1 MTHNNINIEN
11 KNLIDCEIEKYLDWV
26 DKALVQFINNDN
38 FLKEN
43 FSERAKCFR
52 IGHYLANTIEKQTLI
67 SDGIV
72 VDCEYNRCEYESKK
86 LGEDYNRALDEFE
99 YRYNSSSLH
108 VVPDIIVHKRGEKEN
123 YIVIEA
129 KNNCWYYKDKAK
141 VKTFVECNDY
151 LYKVGIL
158 LNFKQI
164 NSIDD
169 CFYMFYI
176 KQNGKVCW
184 YSHKLKDNDDCKN
197 KLQKNFYNN
206 SEIMV

>member
-1 MTHNNINIEN
+1 MTHDNINIEN

-52 IGHYLANTIEKQTLI
+52 IGHYLANTIEKQTLS

-86 LGEDYNRALDEFE
+86 LSEDYNRELEKFG
-99 YRYNSSSLH
+99 YRYNSSLH

-129 KNNCWYYKDKAK
+129 KNNCWDYKDKAK

-164 NSIDD
+164 NSIDES
-169 CFYMFYI
+169 FYMCYI
-176 KQNGKVCW
+176 KQNSEFYW
-184 YSHKLKDNDDCKN
+184 FSHQLEDKNDCKN
-197 KLQKNFYNN
+197 KLQINFYNN

>member
-1 MTHNNINIEN
+1 MTHDNINIEN

-38 FLKEN
+38 FLKET

-52 IGHYLANTIEKQTLI
+52 IGHYLANTIEKQTLS

-72 VDCEYNRCEYESKK
+72 VDCEYNRCEYEPKR
-86 LGEDYNRALDEFE
+86 LGEDYNREL
-99 YRYNSSSLH
+99 

-129 KNNCWYYKDKAK
+129 KNKCWCYKDKAK
-141 VKTFVECNDY
+141 VKTFVKCNDY

-158 LNFKQI
+158 FNFKQI
-164 NSIDD
+164 NSMNEG
-169 CFYMFYI
+169 FYMFCI
-176 KQNGKVCW
+176 KQNGEVCW

-197 KLQKNFYNN
+197 KLQKKFYNK

>member
-1 MTHNNINIEN
+1 MTHDNINIEN

-52 IGHYLANTIEKQTLI
+52 VGHYLANVIENQELI
-67 SDGIV
+67 SLGIV

-86 LGEDYNRALDEFE
+86 LCKDYYIELEKLGKKSNGKK
-99 YRYNSSSLH
+99 LH

-129 KNNCWYYKDKAK
+129 KNNCWDYKDKAK
-141 VKTFVECNDY
+141 VKTFVKCDDY

-164 NSIDD
+164 KSMNDS
-169 CFYMFYI
+169 FYMFCI

-184 YSHKLKDNDDCKN
+184 YSHKLKDNDNCKN
-197 KLQKNFYNN
+197 KLQINFYNN

>member
-72 VDCEYNRCEYESKK
+72 VDCEYNRCEYEPKK
-86 LGEDYNRALDEFE
+86 LGEDYNREL
-99 YRYNSSSLH
+99 

-129 KNNCWYYKDKAK
+129 KNNCWDYKDKAK
-141 VKTFVECNDY
+141 VKNFVECNDY
-151 LYKVGIL
+151 LYEVGIL

-164 NSIDD
+164 NSMNES
-169 CFYMFYI
+169 FYMFCI
-176 KQNGKVCW
+176 KQNGEVCW